1 MGVMARR
8 GFGEV
13 ERRKNA
19 RTGKTTGYRARYWGP
34 DLERYSRTFTTKQ
47 DAEAW
52 LASEESLIAR
62 GTWTAP
68 PLREAARAARA
79 ITVAEYAT
87 AYIHKR
93 EAAGRA
99 PKTIQEYRRYVARFI
114 DADPIGKVIVPEV
127 TREHGEAWHL
137 RLLEATGT
145 TMAGRVYSLLSSVF
159 NEAQR
164 AGLVTVHPLQVKGA
178 GNPPRQSAVTSATPF
193 EVAKIAAGMPE
204 RVRVAIYVMAYCGLR
219 ISEMR
224 GLRRGDV
231 DTERGVIHV
240 RQQVQQIVGKVAR
253 RTKTTASNS
262 TAPLPSEVAELIG
275 EHMSKYTR
283 ESRDA
288 LVFTSGTGSA
298 VNLSK
303 FYSQFK
309 KAREGAGRP
318 DLRVHDLRHTFA
330 MLNVTEGKADVRTVQ
345 RLLRQSSPAAALR
358 YQHAAASAVEDSASR
373 LNSLIV
379 PIPEAV
385 EEMPRHLRAV

>member
-1 MGVMARR
+1 
-8 GFGEV
+8 
-13 ERRKNA
+13 
-19 RTGKTTGYRARYWGP
+19 
-34 DLERYSRTFTTKQ
+34 
-47 DAEAW
+47 
-52 LASEESLIAR
+52 
-62 GTWTAP
+62 
-68 PLREAARAARA
+68 
-79 ITVAEYAT
+79 
-87 AYIHKR
+87 
-93 EAAGRA
+93 
-99 PKTIQEYRRYVARFI
+99 
-114 DADPIGKVIVPEV
+114 
-127 TREHGEAWHL
+127 
-137 RLLEATGT
+137 
-145 TMAGRVYSLLSSVF
+145 
-159 NEAQR
+159 
-164 AGLVTVHPLQVKGA
+164 VHPLQVKGA